1 MKILISYLLLLCFI
15 TLSAPRDWVHECEHD
30 EHLHHE
36 DLSDHDSASFDAEDC
51 FACDYSL
58 SSYSLHSIAEY
69 SIHGSHYF
77 KNDFSKVNGPL
88 ADFNVTHSLRGP
100 PSIELS

>member
-15 TLSAPRDWVHECEHD
+15 TLSAPRGWVHECEHD
-30 EHLHHE
+30 EHT
-36 DLSDHDSASFDAEDC
+36 DHADSGDHASVSLDAQNC

-58 SSYSLHSIAEY
+58 STY
-69 SIHGSHYF
+69 SIHQFAELSIDEFHFF
-77 KNDFSKVNGPL
+77 KNDISKVNGPL
-88 ADFNVTHSLRGP
+88 NDFNDTQSLRGP

>member
-36 DLSDHDSASFDAEDC
+36 DLSDHDSVSFDAEDC

-58 SSYSLHSIAEY
+58 STYSLHQFSELFIDEF
-69 SIHGSHYF
+69 HYF
-77 KNDFSKVNGPL
+77 KNDISKVNGPL
-88 ADFNVTHSLRGP
+88 TDLNVTHSLRGP